1 MAYLGTAAAKGELC
15 GPWQGLCSARAG
27 RRVDSSPA
35 VREGRPRGGGAS
47 SLPDI
52 AHKVPFVA
60 HFGTVKG
67 GLCGPRQGL
76 GSAGVDRRVGCP
88 PADRAGRPR
97 GGGASSLPDIALKVP
112 FLAHCGTAK
121 SELCGPRQGLC
132 RAGVRRG
139 AALPLPPEAPN
150 RPRHRRHSPLQ
161 RAIATGAQLGGIWGL
176 FRNDLRATGRE
187 GLNLVVRPKCTG
199 PIA

>member
-1 MAYLGTAAAKGELC
+1 MR
-15 GPWQGLCSARAG
+15 PVPQQSARG
-27 RRVDSSPA
+27 G
-35 VREGRPRGGGAS
+35 REGAAPAS
-47 SLPDI
+47 SLPHI
-52 AHKVPFVA
+52 AHKVPIVA

-67 GLCGPRQGL
+67 ELCGPRQGL
-76 GSAGVDRRVGCP
+76 CSAGVDRRVGFP

-97 GGGASSLPDIALKVP
+97 GGGASSLPDIAPKVP
-112 FLAHCGTAK
+112 FLAHFGTVK

-132 RAGVRRG
+132 GAGVGRG
-139 AALPLPPEAPN
+139 AALPPPPEAPN

-176 FRNDLRATGRE
+176 FRNDLRATGR
-187 GLNLVVRPKCTG
+187 GFLNLVVRPKCTG